1 MKKERTNSIQIYQY
15 KLIDYLGKNINEQSQ
30 SNAILITKNEY
41 INLNTDNI
49 YKIMMENKIK
59 HKNEIDELIEES
71 RKELDIEGKIKK
83 FREDMNKR
91 NEERK
96 IQELI
101 SQEKYKKLN
110 GRNEIGR

>member
-15 KLIDYLGKNINEQSQ
+15 KLIDYMGKNINEQCQ
-30 SNAILITKNEY
+30 SNAILIPKNEY
-41 INLNTDNI
+41 VNLSTDNI

-59 HKNEIDELIEES
+59 HKNENDKLIEES

-96 IQELI
+96 MQELMY
-101 SQEKYKKLN
+101 QEKHKKFM
-110 GRNEIGR
+110 EEMKF